1 MPLNSAP
8 VDTKSSVDE
17 YTGPVAGYE
26 LIESK
31 PVAPDDRF
39 IASTIDA
46 SPEVAHAVAEARAR
60 YAAALLAPAEAVDED
75 REDEEEERTPSE
87 TLKINTAL
95 VIGVGVVA
103 FLVFLLTFMLNG
115 KAEASGDMGTVTEST
130 SGLKG
135 HLITNWG
142 DRLNYKLTLQPADPA
157 QAAAFANAVYHSA
170 RPLWVGVQLKDPTG
184 EVLCGN
190 TILLKYDPLKNN
202 AAAGPAT
209 TEADASGLNQI
220 DVAQALNNA
229 RLESQEIAREH
240 GKDIFENVNGPDGQV
255 ASIAAQG
262 TMPCTKKQYDGAA
275 SWALLSNFPML
286 GASGANTPGTDS
298 NKAAANEAQARS
310 ARNDEQSSSARKRKS
325 VPQVSF
331 FSIEEDDEIVGF
343 RPAAGTIETLAGK
356 TFRVESKDATMSA
369 LKGMDLPVRIHY
381 RCDQFGTCT
390 LAGVGSLVQH
400 AWMVR

>member
-8 VDTKSSVDE
+8 VDPKSAVDE

-26 LIESK
+26 LVESK

-46 SPEVAHAVAEARAR
+46 TPEVAHAVAEARAR
-60 YAAALLAPAEAVDED
+60 YAAALLAPAEAVAED
-75 REDEEEERTPSE
+75 QEDEEEERTPSE
-87 TLKINTAL
+87 TLKTNTTL

-103 FLVFLLTFMLNG
+103 FLVFLLTFLLHG
-115 KAEASGDMGTVTEST
+115 KVEASGDMGTVTENT

-135 HLITNWG
+135 HLTTNWG
-142 DRLNYKLTLQPADPA
+142 DRLNYKLTLEPADSA

-184 EVLCGN
+184 EVLCGS
-190 TILLKYDPLKNN
+190 TILLKYDPLQNS
-202 AAAGPAT
+202 AAAISAPAA
-209 TEADASGLNQI
+209 TEADASGPNQI

-240 GKDIFENVNGPDGQV
+240 GKDLFENVNGPDGQV

-262 TMPCTKKQYDGAA
+262 TLPCTKKQYDGTA
-275 SWALLSNFPML
+275 SWALLSNFPVP
-286 GASGANTPGTDS
+286 GANTPGTDS
-298 NKAAANEAQARS
+298 DRAAADEAQARS
-310 ARNDEQSSSARKRKS
+310 ARADEKASLARKRKS
-325 VPQVSF
+325 APQVSN

-343 RPAAGTIETLAGK
+343 RPAAGTIETVAGK
-356 TFRVESKDATMSA
+356 TFRVERKDSTMSA

-390 LAGVGSLVQH
+390 LAGVGASVQH
-400 AWMVR
+400 AWMER